1 MANRAACELEPFL
14 AGDWPVS
21 CTFLRVSRYFSGSEQ
36 HREEKKM
43 ANTSSIREH
52 MGVFG
57 SCGNQLGDVDRVEG
71 NSIKLTKSSSS
82 DGQHHYIPMNW
93 VESVDDKVHL
103 NKDCGEAKKEW
114 KAAP

>member
-1 MANRAACELEPFL
+1 LQQAFGPAVADVLGVRIGP
-14 AGDWPVS
+14 D
-21 CTFLRVSRYFSGSEQ
+21 LRYQGKGIV
-36 HREEKKM
+36 M
-43 ANTSSIREH
+43 TDTASIREH
-52 MGVFG
+52 MPVFG
-57 SCGNQLGDVDRVEG
+57 SCGNRLGDVDRVEG
-71 NSIKLTKSSSS
+71 QSIKLTRNSSS